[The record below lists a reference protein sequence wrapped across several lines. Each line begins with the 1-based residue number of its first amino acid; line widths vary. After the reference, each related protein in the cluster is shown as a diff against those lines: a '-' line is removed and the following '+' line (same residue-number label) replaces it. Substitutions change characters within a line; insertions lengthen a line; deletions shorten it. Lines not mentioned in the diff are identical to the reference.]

1 MGASGAE
8 TGAIMNTDGPFFAQP
23 ATTARIQQY
32 PAAEGGQG
40 GTAYIQL
47 LLSEIKLVREEARK
61 ARGERNQLS
70 QTLDQTQ
77 RDLEA

>member
-1 MGASGAE
+1 MGHSSAE
-8 TGAIMNTDGPFFAQP
+8 IAVMTGLNSTNNDRPVLGLPP
-23 ATTARIQQY
+23 TRTRIQQEL
-32 PAAEGGQG
+32 PAASEGGQG

-70 QTLDQTQ
+70 QTLD
-77 RDLEA
+77 